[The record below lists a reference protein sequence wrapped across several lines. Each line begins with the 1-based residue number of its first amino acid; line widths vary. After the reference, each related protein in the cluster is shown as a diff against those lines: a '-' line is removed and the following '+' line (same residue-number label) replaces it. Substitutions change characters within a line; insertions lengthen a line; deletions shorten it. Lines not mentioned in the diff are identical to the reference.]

1 MICARDNSIAPL
13 HVRSGY
19 SLLRGSA
26 RVEDL
31 IARSVE
37 LGHRR
42 LALTDVN
49 GLYGVTRFYS
59 QAREADLEPIVGSEL
74 QAPGLAAIALVD
86 EPIGYENL
94 CRILTAI
101 HRQLAIDHCPLNGK
115 DDASRPDHLKFQISN
130 LKSPISN
137 LKSPIL
143 NLESSPHG
151 QTHLPAGRGETPRL
165 LGNPQSAIRNLCLWR
180 PQWDWSDL
188 CRGLH
193 LIVQDEAMARR
204 LLEGG
209 AQVER
214 VWLGVDPAT
223 QRGVDIEHLEAAS
236 QRLDLPL
243 VALGRA
249 LMARPDELEVARLLA
264 AIREGTTF
272 DNVSPALLPHPRAFL
287 RDPGELASE
296 LSGSACLAEAAANNR
311 RLAERCAGFRFLP
324 RSPVFPAYPCPGGA
338 SPHDYLRKLCMEGM
352 EWRYGQVTAV
362 AVHRLERELALIQ
375 KMGFSEYFLVVWDIV
390 RYARDRGVPVAG
402 RGSGASSLVAYLL
415 GITNVCPL
423 AFDIPFERFL
433 NERRG
438 DFPDLD
444 IDFCW
449 RIRDDVIAYAF
460 ARWGAD
466 HAAMVSVHTTFQP
479 ASAVRETA
487 KAMGYSDDQIGDW
500 LRFSRDGTSACE
512 NDSALESYST
522 LQQPTPG
529 EKRCL
534 SPIGGPSGHRGSEIR
549 CLSPNFPNFPEFE
562 IARLSRRLLG
572 LPHVLSVHPGGVV
585 LAPRPIDRYAPIQQ
599 AAKGVPITHFDK
611 DGVEAVGLVKLD
623 LLGNRSLST
632 LRYACD
638 LIARRT
644 GRIVDVEALGGDDP
658 ATLATLQAADTVGC
672 NQLESPAMRHLLRAM
687 RPRHVRDVMKA
698 LALIR
703 PGAASIGM
711 KEVFIRRHRGLAP
724 NFRGDAKS
732 SDNREPEI
740 RCLSPVAEI
749 RGQTPDFQQALSESS
764 TLDAEIRS
772 QSPNFLRSTYGVML
786 YEDDVMLVAAALMG
800 CSLAEGDRFRKAVQ
814 KCRDDAERVRLSR
827 EFLAR
832 CRDNGVDEQLAKDL
846 WVQMA
851 KFNAYSFCRAH
862 AASYAQLAYAV
873 AYLRTHWPLEFY
885 VAALNNNQSMY
896 HPRVYVEQAKREGI
910 RFLLPDVNAS
920 EEEFSCEGQ
929 AVRTG
934 LSRVGGLGPVS
945 VETILAARRRGTF
958 DGLSDF
964 VRRTGLAREEIRSL
978 ILCGAMDSF
987 ARTRPEL
994 MMELDLC
1001 LAGPRDD
1008 CGGPLLLPVAPSL
1021 NASLDDYSPRRKY
1034 LDERRVLGFSVRE
1047 HILAVYRPALAGC
1060 TDADSRDLPARVGRR
1075 VRLAGVIEAHRTTPT
1090 QKGQTMHFLTL
1101 DDEYGLFDVTV
1112 FPDVSRGMDAFLAGR
1127 YGPYLVTGTV
1137 EEQYDVVTVTAEKI
1151 ELVEPVPAEREVVVH
1166 DK

>member
-13 HVRSGY
+13 HARSGY

-31 IARSVE
+31 IARAVE

-49 GLYGVTRFYS
+49 GLYGLPRFYAL
-59 QAREADLEPIVGSEL
+59 AREADLEPIVGAEL
-74 QAPGLAAIALVD
+74 EAPGLSAIALID

-94 CRILTAI
+94 CRVLTAI
-101 HRQLAIDHCPLNGK
+101 HGPLPHDHCPPN
-115 DDASRPDHLKFQISN
+115 
-130 LKSPISN
+130 
-137 LKSPIL
+137 
-143 NLESSPHG
+143 E
-151 QTHLPAGRGETPRL
+151 
-165 LGNPQSAIRNLCLWR
+165 
-180 PQWDWSDL
+180 WDWSDL

-193 LIVQDEAMARR
+193 LIVQDEATARR

-223 QRGVDIEHLEAAS
+223 QRGVDIERLEAAS
-236 QRLDLPL
+236 RRLDLPP

-249 LMARPDELEVARLLA
+249 LMARADELEVARLLA

-272 DNVSPALLPHPRAFL
+272 DNVPAALLPHPRAFL
-287 RDPGELASE
+287 RRPAELAGELAGE
-296 LSGSACLAEAAANNR
+296 PACLAEAAANNR
-311 RLAERCAGFRFLP
+311 RLAERCASFRFLP

-338 SPHDYLRKLCMEGM
+338 SGQDYLRALCTQGM
-352 EWRYGQVTAV
+352 EWRYGQVTAA
-362 AVHRLERELALIQ
+362 AVHRLERELALIR
-375 KMGFSEYFLVVWDIV
+375 KMGFCEYFLVVWDIV
-390 RYARDRGVPVAG
+390 RYARDRGVPLAG

-460 ARWGAD
+460 ARWGVD
-466 HAAMVSVHTTFQP
+466 RAAMVSVHTTFQP
-479 ASAVRETA
+479 ASATRETA
-487 KAMGYSDDQIGDW
+487 KAMGYSDDQIRGQ
-500 LRFSRDGTSACE
+500 
-512 NDSALESYST
+512 ST
-522 LQQPTPG
+522 NFT
-529 EKRCL
+529 
-534 SPIGGPSGHRGSEIR
+534 
-549 CLSPNFPNFPEFE
+549 NFPNQV
-562 IARLSRRLLG
+562 ARLSRRLLG

-585 LAPRPIDRYAPIQQ
+585 LAPGPIDRYAPIQR
-599 AAKGVPITHFDK
+599 AAKGVAITHFDK

-632 LRYACD
+632 LRCACD
-638 LIARRT
+638 LITRRT
-644 GRIVDVEALGGDDP
+644 GRTIDVETLGGDDP

-687 RPRHVRDVMKA
+687 RPRHVGDVMKA

-711 KEVFIRRHRGLAP
+711 KETFIRRHRERGLAP
-724 NFRGDAKS
+724 NFRGNTKS
-732 SDNREPEI
+732 ADNHGPEI
-740 RCLSPVAEI
+740 RCLSPFADI
-749 RGQTPDFQQALSESS
+749 
-764 TLDAEIRS
+764 
-772 QSPNFLRSTYGVML
+772 LRPTHGIML

-832 CRDNGVDEQLAKDL
+832 CRGNGVDAQLAKDL

-862 AASYAQLAYAV
+862 AASYAQLAYAM

-920 EEEFSCEGQ
+920 QEEFSCEGP
-929 AVRTG
+929 AIRTG

-945 VETILAARRRGTF
+945 AETILAARRRGAF
-958 DGLSDF
+958 EGLSHF

-978 ILCGAMDSF
+978 ILCGAMDAF

-1008 CGGPLLLPVAPSL
+1008 AGGPLLLPVAPSL
-1021 NASLDDYSPRRKY
+1021 GTTLDDYSPRRKY

-1047 HILAVYRPALAGC
+1047 HILAGYRPALAGR
-1060 TDADSRDLPARVGRR
+1060 TDADSRDLPRRVARR
-1075 VRLAGVIEAHRTTPT
+1075 VRLAGVIEAHRTTST
-1090 QKGQTMHFLTL
+1090 QKGATMHFLTL
-1101 DDEYGLFDVTV
+1101 DDEHGLFDVTV
-1112 FPDVSRGMDAFLAGR
+1112 FPDVARGIGALSRDR
-1127 YGPYLVTGTV
+1127 YGPWLVTGTV

-1151 ELVEPVPAEREVVVH
+1151 EWVEAAAAPREVVRCWLAS
-1166 DK
+1166 